1 MNVDFAEEAIA
12 DEAVFNTSFVE
23 ATLAPA
29 ENLSKSLNDIHALNI
44 PQNGLR
50 QNSLAYKS
58 EITLYVSISNE
69 PVTCS
74 FARVSTLT

>member
-1 MNVDFAEEAIA
+1 MNVDFAEEAI
-12 DEAVFNTSFVE
+12 DDDAVFNTSFVE
-23 ATLAPA
+23 APA
-29 ENLSKSLNDIHALNI
+29 DNLSKSLNDIHALNI

-58 EITLYVSISNE
+58 EISLYVSISNE